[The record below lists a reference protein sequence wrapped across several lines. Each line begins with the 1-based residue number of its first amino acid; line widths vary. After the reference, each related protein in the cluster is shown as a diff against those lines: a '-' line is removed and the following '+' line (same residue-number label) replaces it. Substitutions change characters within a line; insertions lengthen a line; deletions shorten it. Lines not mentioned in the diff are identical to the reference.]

1 MSYNPFDIKDLWDI
15 TKIQNFYNPLSP
27 FYINR
32 NNKSSTKIK
41 DIISRKPKKE
51 YIRTKEDDEEDKFVL
66 IVCIIGFV
74 GALLLYEFVLK
85 KYQ

>member
-51 YIRTKEDDEEDKFVL
+51 
-66 IVCIIGFV
+66 
-74 GALLLYEFVLK
+74 
-85 KYQ
+85 